1 MHGKEKPRFNLRSE
15 YEKPR
20 LMNRNK
26 QVPISFGFREKPL
39 QCVQNPPGG
48 GGGSHME
55 RTGMLVGNF
64 EFTPERRP
72 SGRRSSF
79 L

>member
-39 QCVQNPPGG
+39 QCVQNPRGG
-48 GGGSHME
+48 GGGGLPYG
-55 RTGMLVGNF
+55 TDGDA
-64 EFTPERRP
+64 RRK
-72 SGRRSSF
+72 F
-79 L
+79 